1 MYLSGMQLASLR
13 GGGATLQ
20 GRNFL
25 PRKSRFDSQG
35 VCTYREWARRRGTC
49 PNAALPEKRSVRF
62 PKCWDFMIEPWTIC
76 TIVSNLFL
84 LPLRLAFWQMFLT
97 RVFSSFRVAVARGS
111 QNVKGKTGR
120 ISSFGMWS
128 CSRGLH
134 WGTDRTGAGNRI
146 SGCRVW
152 V

>member
-13 GGGATLQ
+13 GGSQLCKAGISYRESLV
-20 GRNFL
+20 
-25 PRKSRFDSQG
+25 FDSQG
-35 VCTYREWARRRGTC
+35 VCTDREWARRRGTC

-111 QNVKGKTGR
+111 QNVK
-120 ISSFGMWS
+120 
-128 CSRGLH
+128 
-134 WGTDRTGAGNRI
+134 
-146 SGCRVW
+146 
-152 V
+152 